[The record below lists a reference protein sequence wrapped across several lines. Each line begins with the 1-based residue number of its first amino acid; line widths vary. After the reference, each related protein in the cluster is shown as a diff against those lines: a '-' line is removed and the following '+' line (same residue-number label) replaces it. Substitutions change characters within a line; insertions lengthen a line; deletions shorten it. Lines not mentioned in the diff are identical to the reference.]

1 MSPPDFASLDVRKA
15 HQRADE
21 NVIFIDHLDIELSL
35 PRDKTRVVFDLSHF
49 ILSNDWPLERVLS
62 VIFDS
67 LRAVIPFSRIG
78 VALIDDEGM
87 AVSHRVISD
96 RPPILGEGFRAPLA
110 GSSLGRIARSGMPRL
125 IRDLTRYLKDH
136 PHSTSTAKIVAD
148 GFRSSL
154 TCPITCVGATVG
166 FLFFTSELADDFSDA
181 DILLLSLE
189 VAPLV
194 ATVMERTRFRDTAP
208 VAHAT
213 AVGAPVSAMEY
224 EFTAA
229 GRVQSHMNHLDAE
242 NIEGLDVA
250 LNYSPANRVGGD
262 IIDVARRDDH
272 TIFIL
277 LADAMGHGVDSA
289 MIASSVKG
297 AFRVATRHAG
307 SPDGVL
313 SQLNMSLC
321 GMVPLFPTTAV
332 CCQID
337 LATNIASVASAGHY
351 LPVHFAAATGKASE
365 QGCPGLPLGIEYRE
379 RYPLKQFGVA
389 ESDKI
394 VFYTDGVIDA
404 FNPVHET
411 YSRHRLI
418 DMVRRHGHGCS
429 QHTLDALWRDVQ
441 SHCGARRPHDDMM
454 IMVAGWPPTIAASA

>member
-1 MSPPDFASLDVRKA
+1 MSPSDIASLDVCKV
-15 HQRADE
+15 HDRANE
-21 NVIFIDHLDIELSL
+21 NVIFIDHLDNDLSL

-87 AVSHRVISD
+87 AVSHRVVSE
-96 RPPILGEGFRAPLA
+96 RSPILGEGFRAPLA
-110 GSSLGRIARSGMPRL
+110 GSSLGQIARSGMPRL

-166 FLFFTSELADDFSDA
+166 FLFFTSELADDFSEA

-194 ATVMERTRFRDTAP
+194 ATVMERTRFRDAGTVMHAAP
-208 VAHAT
+208 V
-213 AVGAPVSAMEY
+213 GDPVNAMEY
-224 EFTAA
+224 EMASA
-229 GRVQSHMNHLDAE
+229 CRVQSHMNHLDADHVQ
-242 NIEGLDVA
+242 GLDVA
-250 LNYSPANRVGGD
+250 MNYCPASRVGGD
-262 IIDVARRDDH
+262 IIDIIRRDEH
-272 TIFIL
+272 SIIIL

-289 MIASSVKG
+289 MIVSSVKG
-297 AFRVATRHAG
+297 AFRVATRHTG
-307 SPDGVL
+307 SPDAVL
-313 SQLNMSLC
+313 SQLNVSLC

-332 CCQID
+332 CCLID
-337 LATNIASVASAGHY
+337 LATNTAAIASAGHY
-351 LPVHFAAATGKASE
+351 LPVHYCAATGDAVE
-365 QGCPGLPLGIEYRE
+365 QGCPGLPLGIEQRE
-379 RYPLKQFGVA
+379 QYPLKKFNVA
-389 ESDKI
+389 LSDKI

-404 FNPVHET
+404 FSPVHET
-411 YSRHRLI
+411 YSRRRLI
-418 DMVRRHGHGCS
+418 DVVRRHGHGCS
-429 QHTLDALWRDVQ
+429 QHMLDALWHDVQ
-441 SHCGARRPHDDMM
+441 SHCGTRQPHDDMM
-454 IMVAGWPPTIAASA
+454 IMVAGWPTAIATSA